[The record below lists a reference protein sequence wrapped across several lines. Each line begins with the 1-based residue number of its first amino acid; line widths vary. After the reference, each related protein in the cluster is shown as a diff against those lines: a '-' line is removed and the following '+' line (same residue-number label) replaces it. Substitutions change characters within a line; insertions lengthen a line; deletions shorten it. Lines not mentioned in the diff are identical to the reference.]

1 MIFNVNSLVMMMIFI
16 WNGIYHITITNVII
30 DDDDDD
36 DDDTDDD
43 DDDDDDEA
51 FFHHHP
57 ADSMPTLTTNPLIPL
72 GAATDDSGRR

>member
-1 MIFNVNSLVMMMIFI
+1 MEWYLSYYYYI
-16 WNGIYHITITNVII
+16 NVII

-36 DDDTDDD
+36 D
-43 DDDDDDEA
+43 EA
-51 FFHHHP
+51 FLHHHP